1 MNDAYPSPASI
12 VPMTHRQASAPPRR
26 KFLPYGIIVALFAVA
41 AVVAWSF
48 AFTRTVE
55 ATSVACHHPD
65 AGAVVS
71 ATDLLGE
78 AAAAPGDIPV
88 RVFNA
93 NGESGQATEVSEGL
107 VGLGFAAAPDG
118 AVGNDPL
125 TPDLDLDCYGQ
136 LRFGASF
143 AAHGATLH
151 AVFPCLELVHDARED
166 GSVDVALGT
175 GFRGLDDSG
184 PVRSAME
191 TLQSGEG
198 VDAAAL
204 QSLSGRA
211 C

>member
-1 MNDAYPSPASI
+1 MVRMS
-12 VPMTHRQASAPPRR
+12 HRLPSAPPRR
-26 KFLPYGIIVALFAVA
+26 KVLPYGIIVGVVAVL
-41 AVVAWSF
+41 AVVVWSVV
-48 AFTRTVE
+48 FTRPVKV
-55 ATSVACHHPD
+55 TSVACHHPD

-71 ATDLLGE
+71 STDLLGE
-78 AAAAPGDIPV
+78 APAAPGDIPV

-93 NGESGQATEVSEGL
+93 NGESGQATTVSEGL
-107 VGLGFAAAPDG
+107 ADLGFSAAEG
-118 AVGNDPL
+118 GVGNDPL
-125 TPDLDLDCYGQ
+125 TPHLDLDCYGQ
-136 LRFGASF
+136 LRFGAGF

-184 PVRSAME
+184 PVRAAME
-191 TLQSGEG
+191 TLRSGEV
-198 VDAAAL
+198 VDAATL

>member
-1 MNDAYPSPASI
+1 
-12 VPMTHRQASAPPRR
+12 MTHRQPNVPRR
-26 KFLPYGIIVALFAVA
+26 RNFAPYGIIVALFAVA

-48 AFTRTVE
+48 AFTRTVA
-55 ATSVACHHPD
+55 ATSVACEHPD

-71 ATDLLGE
+71 AADLLGE
-78 AAAAPGDIPV
+78 APAAPRDIPV
-88 RVFNA
+88 RVLNA

-107 VGLGFAAAPDG
+107 VGLGFATVPDG

-125 TPDLDLDCYGQ
+125 SPDLDLNCYGQ
-136 LRFGASF
+136 VRFGAGF
-143 AAHGATLH
+143 ATHGATLH
-151 AVFPCLELVHDARED
+151 AVFPCLELIHDARED
-166 GSVDVALGT
+166 GSVDIALGT

-184 PVRSAME
+184 PVRSAMDS
-191 TLQSGEG
+191 LQAGDG